1 MFLKTE
7 NILHTLS
14 LMIFHKQNHIATD
27 CLLILF
33 ITAVIYL
40 PLLGIPAWDGNEPIR
55 VIIAKGMLEKGN
67 WMIPLLHGNP
77 YFTKP
82 PLMNWLIAASGSLF
96 GMVNEWTSRLPSV
109 VVVFLTGISV
119 YFLTSRWLSREGSLL
134 ASISTLSMVELIAKG
149 RTAEIDSLFIFLVV
163 LILLVW
169 INGYARQWKPAVL
182 WGISL
187 TLTGIG
193 FLAKGPQLI
202 AYFYLTVFGYLLVK
216 KRLRFFFSLSHVLGI
231 LCFLLV
237 LVIYLSFILQWVPF
251 DKYMKMWISQITERA
266 ETKHSLS
273 FLGHLVSYPF
283 EAVFSFLPYTLLLLP
298 LVIYRDLRRTA
309 KEVLANEI
317 LVFSLIMIII
327 NFPLYWLLPNARFRY
342 FLPAGPFVA
351 IATAVLFEFYL
362 RRASEQYDITSFFH
376 RFLKILA
383 LTSFISVLAVIPLI
397 WYLKLQFTLSLLLF
411 VSILIFLAVYIR
423 ARLYAIPF
431 KRIPV
436 ILALLTGF
444 FYLTYTAIDV
454 QSEAKKDNNPK
465 TIAQEINRLL
475 PQDTQTVYEI
485 GYRRFL
491 GVMCYLNKNVI
502 QINTFSDLKT
512 LKNQGA
518 DVYFLFDTKFLE
530 KRPDNEKKI
539 LSEDI
544 QWEKVYSKYFTESRG
559 EIVLAR
565 MKMAKG

>member
-1 MFLKTE
+1 MT
-7 NILHTLS
+7 
-14 LMIFHKQNHIATD
+14 IFHKQNHVATD

-55 VIIAKGMLEKGN
+55 VIVAKGMLEKGN

-96 GMVNEWTSRLPSV
+96 GIVNEWTSRLPSV

-119 YFLTSRWLSREGSLL
+119 YFLTSRWLSREGSLF

-169 INGYARQWKPAVL
+169 INGYARQWKPAML

-193 FLAKGPQLI
+193 FLAKGPQVI

-237 LVIYLSFILQWVPF
+237 LVLYLSFILQWVPF

-283 EAVFSFLPYTLLLLP
+283 EAVFSFLPYTLLLIP

-317 LVFSLIMIII
+317 LVFSLVMIII

-351 IATAVLFEFYL
+351 IATAVVFEFYL
-362 RRASEQYDITSFFH
+362 RRASEHYDITAFFH

-383 LTSFISVLAVIPLI
+383 LTSFMSVLAVIPLI
-397 WYLKLQFTLSLLLF
+397 WYLELRFTLSLLVF
-411 VSILIFLAVYIR
+411 MSILIFLAVYIR
-423 ARLYAIPF
+423 AQLYTMLF

-436 ILALLTGF
+436 ILALLTGI

-454 QSEAKKDNNPK
+454 QSEAKKDNHPK
-465 TIAQEINRLL
+465 KIAHEINRLL

-491 GVMCYLNKNVI
+491 GTTCYLTQEVI
-502 QINTFSDLKT
+502 QIDTFSALKS
-512 LKNQGA
+512 LKNRGNKI
-518 DVYFLFDTKFLE
+518 YFIFDTKYLSS
-530 KRPDNEKKI
+530 RSNEEQRI
-539 LSEDI
+539 FSREI
-544 QWEKVYSKYFTESRG
+544 QWEQLYSKYFSGSR
-559 EIVLAR
+559 ERIVVGCL
-565 MKMAKG
+565 KEQKD